1 MKLSLCLLIIL
12 VVCSYEA
19 NATQICEAVA
29 HESISFLL
37 KNEIDLKNELE
48 MYNATSAAVEAKLEV
63 KSFVDK
69 MSYEDRF
76 TVAETL
82 AHIFLDCGV
91 KGWVD
96 TYYPELNF

>member
-1 MKLSLCLLIIL
+1 MHFP
-12 VVCSYEA
+12 A

-37 KNEIDLKNELE
+37 KNVIDLKNELE

-63 KSFVDK
+63 KSCVDK

-82 AHIFLDCGV
+82 VCSFCF
-91 KGWVD
+91 
-96 TYYPELNF
+96 TF